1 MTTESPIELQ
11 SNFNAVNRG
20 VYISDNY
27 DFLKQLNSESID
39 LVNIDPPFK
48 KNETFPADRLKPPL
62 TQDEL
67 ENEMRL
73 LNHWGITDS
82 RTAIKKGIQW
92 PSDSKIRGGFKD
104 IWSWENDIHEDWL
117 YRLAS
122 QHEPISRF
130 IEATRYIRDE
140 STAAYLCFMA
150 IRLIEIKRVL
160 KPSGS
165 IYLHCDQHVNA
176 YLRQLMEIVFGE
188 ECFRNEIAWCYTG
201 PSNAQRWLPRKHDT
215 ILFFSKSKD
224 RNKFNRDAARIDYR
238 RLSAQN
244 TVTKE
249 GGGIGGRITDD
260 QSAQYTVDGDVAGDY
275 WLEHRDDMSP
285 VGRSPTE
292 HTGYPTQKPWKLAH
306 RIITVSTDP
315 GDVVLD
321 CFAGCAYTAIAAEKA
336 GRQWVACDI
345 NPRAWTVLKRQ
356 FSKPK
361 LAVLRCNDDTTGQQV
376 IGSEPVVTIHGP
388 DELPVRDDDVADEL
402 APTPLDLPERKFRVP
417 ASVIPEREM
426 LRELLE
432 LSGYTAW
439 CCGFANR
446 MPSGRVLRTT
456 DNFQLDHID
465 PKSKQGSNDILNRAP
480 MCPSHNSRKG
490 TRRIHLDDYRKEIAE
505 AGELMVET
513 MGDLVQLPEI
523 RREVELIHTRALN
536 AKYPLLTT

>member
-1 MTTESPIELQ
+1 MTTESPIELH

-92 PSDSKIRGGFKD
+92 PSDAKIRGGFKD
-104 IWSWENDIHEDWL
+104 IWSWEDDIHEDWL
-117 YRLAS
+117 YMLGS
-122 QHEPISRF
+122 QFEPISRF
-130 IEATRYIRDE
+130 IEATRYVRDE

-150 IRLIEIKRVL
+150 IRLIEMKRVL

-165 IYLHCDQHVNA
+165 IYLHCDQDAGA
-176 YLRQLMEIVFGE
+176 YLRQLMDIVFGK

-201 PSNAQRWLPRKHDT
+201 PSNAQRWFPRKHDT
-215 ILFFSKSKD
+215 ILFYSKSKEGG
-224 RNKFNRDAARIDYR
+224 KFNGVAARMDYPR
-238 RLSAQN
+238 PS
-244 TVTKE
+244 TKRALGGR
-249 GGGIGGRITDD
+249 GGGIEGKLTNEHLG
-260 QSAQYTVDGDVAGDY
+260 QYIVDHDVDGDY
-275 WLEHRDDMSP
+275 WLEHRDGMSP
-285 VGRSPTE
+285 VGRSRIE
-292 HTGYPTQKPWKLAH
+292 RTGYPTQKPWKLAH
-306 RIITVSTDP
+306 RIITTSTDP

-336 GRQWVACDI
+336 GRHWVACDI

-356 FSKPK
+356 FSKPE
-361 LAVLRCNDDTTGQQV
+361 LTVLRCNDDTTGQQV
-376 IGSEPVVTIHGP
+376 MGSEPVVTIHGP
-388 DELPVRDDDVADEL
+388 DELPTRDDDTEDVL
-402 APTPLDLPERKFRVP
+402 APPPLQLPERKFRVP
-417 ASVIPEREM
+417 ASVIPEKGM

-446 MPSGRVLRTT
+446 MPSGKIIRTT
-456 DNFQLDHID
+456 HNFQLDHID

-523 RREVELIHTRALN
+523 RREVELIHARALN
-536 AKYPLLTT
+536 ARYPRLTT